1 MKNRVLFTTLS
12 SLAALAPGLP
22 ARAQAYINSAQPTP
36 YVNLPNIPGIQNVTP
51 LTFDLADDGQ
61 VSNVPIGFTFNFLG
75 NNFTT
80 LNFGTNGYLT
90 FGSSNSASDLSN
102 VAVGPGGAANYIA
115 PIWDDLR
122 HPATQNA
129 RSGTLGVAPNR
140 IFVIEGGP
148 CSRYPLSAAGD
159 LMYQVWLYEA
169 NGRFEYRVGGV
180 NPVNAMSFT
189 SGYEGANSVPAYSPL
204 SCSPN
209 CTTADLGALS
219 GKSFVT
225 SIAIEP
231 ELTGS
236 FGSGWVRGAFP
247 GQQAIGPIR
256 IRNLARDTADVVNSE
271 IYLSLDATLDPQD
284 SLVGTISH
292 PSVLGGGTTV
302 TRNATITIPL
312 SAADGDYFLILSVDS
327 TASFPEADETDNIV
341 ASTFHFA
348 TAYDLSPTAARSQ
361 NGGNP
366 GDPIAFDLT
375 IANVGVPYSGTASVE
390 LYASVDQIFDA
401 QDVRVLQTTVTLDG
415 SLSQTVALSGT
426 VPAITPGLY
435 YTVAVVDPSAQVAE
449 FNESNNSF
457 TSAATFPSGP
467 DLTVASVTIPAQA
480 APGSMFQVTTVLG
493 SVAVPYVGPV
503 GYRLYLSADQR
514 FDAADTL
521 LGTFTENFNGQAS
534 LSSPQTLTMPTNLT
548 GSVFYVVATIDPA
561 NTVRE
566 LNEMNNAN
574 SSATQVLTGSDFR
587 VANVTVTANGQ
598 AGQPVTITAQLQ
610 SIGLSYT
617 GQVPYR
623 VYFSPN
629 DTFDLADTVVY
640 DGQVFLAGLSQT
652 NINSTFNL
660 PADVFIGT
668 YNAIVYIDP
677 NNTLNET
684 DENNNWAASITT
696 IRLHGAELF
705 CSAFDGPDYGFFA
718 RPYAV
723 SITIENNGE
732 VDASNFQWAVYISDN
747 DIIRITDTQVFLSAP
762 ISIAAGASLT
772 LTTTVTLPTY
782 TSTRTMYLGALIDIY
797 SAVAETRESNN
808 TRAVPHPVRVLSPI
822 PDLSGA
828 IVETATAGAAGEQF
842 AITRILR
849 NEGVADAPSFTYAYY
864 LSANP
869 TISTDD
875 ILIGEFNLGLA
886 EGGDDY
892 RIDLVNIPPTV
903 APGRYYVGILLDPAQ
918 AVDQVTRA
926 NDSIVGA
933 QIDVYAA
940 TIRFVTLSLPNA
952 TLGVPYETGLF
963 AAGGATALSW
973 SNPMGALP
981 PGLSLDGT
989 SGIISGTPTS
999 EGLSEFT
1006 IRASAGTAYA
1016 DRRFSIRVSAATI
1029 PLEVASL
1036 TLPPGFSGRPY
1047 TASLVAV
1054 GGTVPYTFSAVTGAS
1069 FPQGLRLDPN
1079 GTLSGTPEAP
1089 GNYRLLVQVRDAVGA
1104 SATRTVALNI
1114 VNPNQSLAILQQ
1126 ALKVGTVGLEYSDP
1140 DPVALNAAGGVP
1152 PYRWSVVGD
1161 GIPGLVVTQTGTISG
1176 TPELAGEFPLLV
1188 RVDDASG
1195 LYDTSLFIMEI
1206 DSGTELLLST
1216 GELARGTVG
1225 VAYTAQLAAI
1235 RGTEPYQYS
1244 IVNGALPAGITMTEG
1259 GAISGT
1265 PTAAGV
1271 YSFVA
1276 VVQDAKRRTDVRPLS
1291 IIVAAP
1297 PSGMMM
1303 TSSGGCGCSTSS
1315 PKNSAEPLLFGL
1327 AAAVLFVFRRRARG
1341 RWALPLVL
1349 VAGIAA
1355 PVHAQTQV
1363 PGTPYVMTRR
1373 AQPYSALTGGTVI
1386 FAPGSSSGG
1395 VSTIP
1400 LPFPFKYYDRTYTS
1414 VSVSGYGVLAMGSVS
1429 TISYV
1434 PSAPGSSTTNLNGF
1448 IAPFWEDMDIG
1459 GPVRWEVLGTAP
1471 QRIFVVEW
1479 AGLELWATGEPGFN
1493 FQVRLFEGI
1502 SGRIQ
1507 VRYGPMNQTTM
1518 ESSAAVMGMEDPD
1531 GRRPVLF
1538 DGTAP
1543 ACTSGCTVADYTGM
1557 ANTEVDLVQDP
1568 GVELVAIDVV
1578 PPAFGYLGTPMNVS
1592 AVIANAHS
1600 RTLGPFA
1607 YQIYANRTR
1616 SMTGATLLYTSGG
1629 VTFPAFNQNTVVA
1642 PVVPQGL
1649 VQGEY
1654 YLLLSVDS
1662 GGAVAEV
1669 DETDNMVASQGRVRI
1684 LEGKPDFVVESVS
1697 LSTQRANAG
1706 DSLTIYAKIANRG
1719 SDPASAASAILLSS
1733 NPAISP
1739 QDGELSRFNVS
1750 LAAGESVTATQTFQ
1764 LPAGTNSGSYYVGV
1778 YLDVANTVEELSE
1791 SNNGRAAF
1799 SSLAVTGTGLAITTS
1814 RLPAAITGSAYSGLL
1829 AATGGSGGYNWE
1841 VRSGR
1846 LPHNIGLVSATGELF
1861 GRAIEPGTQTFT
1873 VRVTSAGSSTERML
1887 SLTVASPDAPLTIV
1901 SRSLP
1906 VGVVGVEY
1914 AFELSSTGGVR
1925 TATPAWSAA
1934 GLPAGLSLS
1943 PEGVLSGIPE
1953 GTASA
1958 TITVSLTDGAAT
1970 ATRQLS
1976 LTIRENGALLIH
1988 PAMLSNATYQT
1999 PYSASLEA
2007 SGGVPPYAWTLES
2020 GSLPAGI
2027 SLNTSGMLSGT
2038 PTQVGTFRFVVKARD
2053 AATGGLSAV
2062 DLGTFEIM
2070 VQADAGFSITT
2081 ASLPAGNVGS
2091 GYDVTIETMGGGA
2104 PYVWRISEGRLPPG
2118 IDSELN
2124 PETGRF
2130 RIVGTPTELGTANI
2144 LVEVIEASGRVAAK
2158 AFTLDIRAAIPVPTT
2173 PTETKGGGCSCETAG
2188 GVSPQQGVVASLFA
2202 LGRSS
2207 GPSSLLMVFGALLFL
2222 RRRRR

>member
-12 SLAALAPGLP
+12 SLATLALGLP
-22 ARAQAYINSAQPTP
+22 AQAQVYVHPVAQQPFTP
-36 YVNLPNIPGIQNVTP
+36 IASIPGIGTVTT
-51 LTFDLADDGQ
+51 LSFAGSLDDNS
-61 VSNVPIGFTFNFLG
+61 VAITLPFTFNYLG
-75 NNFTT
+75 ADYTRINAS
-80 LNFGTNGYLT
+80 TNGYIT
-90 FGSSNSASDLSN
+90 FGTEAATSYSN
-102 VAVGPGGAANYIA
+102 VGIGGSGAPNQFIAPFWDDLEQNAAGNVRTGVVGTSPSRIFVVEVGPGHRLGS
-115 PIWDDLR
+115 
-122 HPATQNA
+122 T
-129 RSGTLGVAPNR
+129 GTDM
-140 IFVIEGGP
+140 I
-148 CSRYPLSAAGD
+148 
-159 LMYQVWLYEA
+159 YQVQLYEA
-169 NGRFEYRVGGV
+169 GGRFDFMVSGALAGSSV
-180 NPVNAMSFT
+180 SGTV
-189 SGYEGANSVPAYSPL
+189 GYEGPAGVPSYGTLA
-204 SCSPN
+204 CSTAGN
-209 CTTADLGALS
+209 CTATDLSAMIGNVYQN
-219 GKSFVT
+219 FV
-225 SIAIEP
+225 AAAP

-236 FGSGWVRGAFP
+236 FGAGWVRGVFP
-247 GQQAIGPIR
+247 GQQAIGPVV
-256 IRNLARDTADVVNSE
+256 IRNLGRDPAALVDSE
-271 IYLSLDATLDPQD
+271 IYLSADATLDPQD
-284 SLVGTISH
+284 VLVGTVSH
-292 PSVLGGGTTV
+292 PNVPGSNVPV
-302 TRNATITIPL
+302 TRSATITIPL
-312 SAADGDYFLILSVDS
+312 GTADGDFFLILSVDS
-327 TASFPEADETDNIV
+327 SHAFPEASETDNIV

-375 IANVGVPYSGTASVE
+375 IANAGVPYSGTASVE

-401 QDVRVLQTTVTLDG
+401 QDVRVIQTTVTLDG

-457 TSAATFPSGP
+457 TSATTFPSGP

-521 LGTFTENFNGQAS
+521 LGTFTENFNGQSS
-534 LSSPQTLTMPTNLT
+534 LSSPQTMTMPTNLT

-587 VANVTVTANGQ
+587 VANVTVTADAQ
-598 AGQPVTITAQLQ
+598 AGQPVTVTAQLQ

-629 DTFDLADTVVY
+629 DTFDLADTAVY

-652 NINSTFNL
+652 NINATFNL

-677 NNTLNET
+677 NNTLTET

-696 IRLHGAELF
+696 IRLRGAELF
-705 CSAFDGPDYGFFA
+705 CSALDGPDYGFFA
-718 RPYAV
+718 HPYPI

-732 VDASNFQWAVYISDN
+732 VAASNFQWAVYISDN

-762 ISIAAGASLT
+762 ISIAAGASVT

-797 SAVAETRESNN
+797 SAVGETRESNN
-808 TRAVPHPVRVLSPI
+808 TRAIPHPVRVLSPI

-918 AVDQVTRA
+918 AVNQVTRT

-981 PGLSLDGT
+981 LGLSLDGA
-989 SGIISGTPTS
+989 SGIISGTPTT

-1036 TLPPGFSGRPY
+1036 TLPPGFAGRPY

-1069 FPQGLRLDPN
+1069 FPQGLRLDPS

-1104 SATRTVALNI
+1104 SATRTVALNV

-1140 DPVALNAAGGVP
+1140 DPVALNATGGVP

-1195 LYDTSLFIMEI
+1195 LYDTSLFIVEI

-1216 GELARGTVG
+1216 GELARATVG

-1244 IVNGALPAGITMTEG
+1244 IVNGALPAGITMTEA

-1265 PTAAGV
+1265 PTTAGV

-1303 TSSGGCGCSTSS
+1303 TSSGGCGCSTSTRGS
-1315 PKNSAEPLLFGL
+1315 SAETALFAL
-1327 AAAVLFVFRRRARG
+1327 AAMAMFLRRRARAWLG
-1341 RWALPLVL
+1341 VVGILLLASAVAAPAYAQTP
-1349 VAGIAA
+1349 VAG
-1355 PVHAQTQV
+1355 
-1363 PGTPYVMTRR
+1363 TPFVMTRR
-1373 AQPYSALTGGTVI
+1373 AQPYTPITGGTQI
-1386 FAPGSSSGG
+1386 FAPGSSSGQ
-1395 VSTIP
+1395 VATIT
-1400 LPFPFKYYDRTYTS
+1400 LPFPFKYYDRSFTS
-1414 VSVSGYGVLAMGSVS
+1414 VSVSSYGVLAMGSVP
-1429 TISYV
+1429 TISSS

-1448 IAPFWEDMDIG
+1448 IAPFWEFLLVDNG
-1459 GPVRWEVLGTAP
+1459 NVRWEVQGTAP
-1471 QRIFVVEW
+1471 QRVAVIQW
-1479 AGLELWATGEPGFN
+1479 SGIDLCCSDDPGFN

-1502 SGRIQ
+1502 SGRLQ
-1507 VRYGPMNQTTM
+1507 VRYGAANLSTSET
-1518 ESSAAVMGMEDPD
+1518 AFAVMGMEDAD

-1607 YQIYANRTR
+1607 YQIFANRTR

-1649 VQGEY
+1649 MQGEY

-1669 DETDNMVASQGRVRI
+1669 DETDNVVASQGRVRI

-1697 LSTQRANAG
+1697 LSSQQANAG
-1706 DSLTIYAKIANRG
+1706 DSLTVYAKIANRG

-1739 QDGELSRFNVS
+1739 QDGELTRFNVS

-1841 VRSGR
+1841 IRTGR

-1861 GRAIEPGTQTFT
+1861 GRAIEPGTQAFT

-1906 VGVVGVEY
+1906 IGVVGVEY

-1925 TATPAWSAA
+1925 TATPAWSAT

-1943 PEGVLSGIPE
+1943 PEGVLTGIPE

-1958 TITVSLTDGAAT
+1958 TITVSLTDGTAT

-1988 PAMLSNATYQT
+1988 PAMLSNAPYQT

-2027 SLNTSGMLSGT
+2027 SLNTSGMISGT

-2053 AATGGLSAV
+2053 SATGGLSAV
-2062 DLGTFEIM
+2062 DLGTFEII

-2144 LVEVIEASGRVAAK
+2144 LVEVIEASGRVASK
-2158 AFTLDIRAAIPVPTT
+2158 AFTLDIRAAVPVPTT
-2173 PTETKGGGCSCETAG
+2173 PTETNGGGCSCEASG
-2188 GVSPQQGVVASLFA
+2188 GVSPPQGAIASL
-2202 LGRSS
+2202 RSG
-2207 GPSSLLMVFGALLFL
+2207 GPSGLLVVFAALLFL

>member
-12 SLAALAPGLP
+12 SLAALAAGMP
-22 ARAQAYINSAQPTP
+22 AQAQVYINSAQPTP
-36 YVNLPNIPGIQNVTP
+36 YVNLPNIPGIQNVTS
-51 LTFDLADDGQ
+51 LTFDLPDDGQ

-102 VAVGPGGAANYIA
+102 VAVGPGGATNYIA

-122 HPATQNA
+122 HPAAQNA

-209 CTTADLGALS
+209 CTTADLGTLS
-219 GKSFVT
+219 GRTFVT
-225 SIAIEP
+225 SIAITP

-236 FGSGWVRGAFP
+236 FGAGWTRGAFP
-247 GQQAIGPIR
+247 GQQAIGPVR
-256 IRNLARDTADVVNSE
+256 IRNLARDTADLVNSE
-271 IYLSLDATLDPQD
+271 IYLSIDATLDPQD
-284 SLVGTISH
+284 TLVGTVSH
-292 PSVLGGGTTV
+292 PSVFGGGTTV
-302 TRNATITIPL
+302 TRNATITVPL
-312 SAADGDYFLILSVDS
+312 GTPDGDYFLLLNVDS
-327 TASFPEADETDNIV
+327 TQSFAEADETDNIV
-341 ASTFHFA
+341 ASPFHFA

-366 GDPIAFDLT
+366 ADPIAFDLT
-375 IANVGVPYSGTASVE
+375 IANAGVPYSGSASVE
-390 LYASVDQIFDA
+390 IYASVDQIFDA
-401 QDVRVLQTTVTLDG
+401 QDVRVIQTTVTLDG

-435 YTVAVVDPSAQVAE
+435 YTVAVVDPSAQVTE
-449 FNESNNSF
+449 FNEANNSF
-457 TSAATFPSGP
+457 TSAGTFPSGP
-467 DLTVASVTIPAQA
+467 DLTIASVTIPAQA
-480 APGSMFQVTTVLG
+480 APGSMFQVTTILG

-521 LGTFTENFNGQAS
+521 LGTFTESFNGQPN
-534 LSSPQTLTMPTNLT
+534 LSSAQTLTMPTNLM

-566 LNEMNNAN
+566 LNEMNNAA

-587 VANVTVTANGQ
+587 VANVTVTADAQ

-610 SIGLSYT
+610 SIGLAYT
-617 GQVPYR
+617 GQVPFR

-629 DTFDLADTVVY
+629 DTFDQADTAVY

-652 NINSTFNL
+652 NINVTFNL
-660 PADVFIGT
+660 PADVFIAT

-684 DENNNWAASITT
+684 DENNNWASSVTT

-705 CSAFDGPDYGFFA
+705 CSALDGPDFGFFA
-718 RPYAV
+718 RPYPI

-732 VDASNFQWAVYISDN
+732 VAANNFQWAIYISDN
-747 DIIRITDTQVFLSAP
+747 DIIRITDTQVYLSAP
-762 ISIAAGASLT
+762 ISVPAGAALT

-797 SAVAETRESNN
+797 SAVGETRESNN
-808 TRAVPHPVRVLSPI
+808 TRAIPHPVRVLAPI

-849 NEGVADAPSFTYAYY
+849 NEGVADAPSFRYAYY

-875 ILIGEFNLGLA
+875 ILIGEFNLSLP

-973 SNPMGALP
+973 SSPMGSLP
-981 PGLSLDGT
+981 VGLSLDSA
-989 SGIISGTPTS
+989 SGIISGTPTT

-1029 PLEVASL
+1029 PLEVASVS
-1036 TLPPGFSGRPY
+1036 LPPGFAGRPY
-1047 TASLVAV
+1047 TATLVAV
-1054 GGTVPYTFSAVTGAS
+1054 GGTVPYTFTAVAGAG
-1069 FPQGLRLDPN
+1069 FPQGLRLDPS

-1104 SATRTVALNI
+1104 SATRSVAFNV
-1114 VNPNQSLAILQQ
+1114 VNPNQSLSILQQ

-1140 DPVALNAAGGVP
+1140 DPVALNAAGGIP
-1152 PYRWSVVGD
+1152 PYRWSVVGE
-1161 GIPGLVVTQTGTISG
+1161 GVPGLVVTQTGTISG

-1195 LYDTSLFIMEI
+1195 LYDTSLFIVEI

-1244 IVNGALPAGITMTEG
+1244 IVNGALPAGIAMTEG

-1297 PSGMMM
+1297 PSQMM
-1303 TSSGGCGCSTSS
+1303 TNSSGGCGCSTSTKS
-1315 PKNSAEPLLFGL
+1315 SAEPLVFFL
-1327 AAAVLFVFRRRARG
+1327 AAAALFAFRRRVQG
-1341 RWALPLVL
+1341 WWALPVVLVL
-1349 VAGIAA
+1349 VAGIGLPAY
-1355 PVHAQTQV
+1355 AQTQV
-1363 PGTPYVMTRR
+1363 PGTPYLMTRR
-1373 AQPYSALTGGTVI
+1373 AQPYGALTGGTVI
-1386 FAPGSSSGG
+1386 FAPGSSSGR
-1395 VSTIP
+1395 VSTIQ
-1400 LPFPFKYYDRTYTS
+1400 LPFPFKYYDRTYSS
-1414 VSVSGYGVLAMGSVS
+1414 VSVSGYGVLAMGSVA

-1459 GPVRWEVLGTAP
+1459 GPIRWEVLGTAP
-1471 QRIFVVEW
+1471 QRTFVVEW

-1493 FQVRLFEGI
+1493 FQVRMFEGI

-1507 VRYGPMNQTTM
+1507 VRYGPMNQTTT
-1518 ESSAAVMGMEDPD
+1518 ESAAAVMGMEDAD

-1543 ACTSGCTVADYTGM
+1543 ACTSGCTVSDYTGM
-1557 ANTEVDLVQDP
+1557 ANTEVELVQDP
-1568 GVELVAIDVV
+1568 GVELVAVDVV
-1578 PPAFGYLGTPMNVS
+1578 APAFGYLGTPMNVS
-1592 AVIANAHS
+1592 ALIANAHS
-1600 RTLGPFA
+1600 RTLGPFS

-1669 DETDNMVASQGRVRI
+1669 DEANNVVASQGRVRI
-1684 LEGKPDFVVESVS
+1684 LEGKPDLVVESVS
-1697 LSTQRANAG
+1697 LSTQQANAG
-1706 DSLTIYAKIANRG
+1706 DNLTIYAKVANRG
-1719 SDPASAASAILLSS
+1719 SDPASAAAAVLLSS

-1739 QDGELSRFNVS
+1739 QDGELTRFNVS

-1778 YLDVANTVEELSE
+1778 YADVAGTVEELSE

-1799 SSLAVTGTGLAITTS
+1799 SPLAVTGTGLAITTS

-1829 AATGGSGGYNWE
+1829 AATGGSGGYLWE
-1841 VRSGR
+1841 IRSGR
-1846 LPHNIGLVSATGELF
+1846 LPHNIGLVAATGELF

-1887 SLTVASPDAPLTIV
+1887 SLSVASPDAPLTIV

-1906 VGVVGVEY
+1906 VGVIGVEY
-1914 AFELSSTGGVR
+1914 AFSLSSTGGVR
-1925 TATPAWSAA
+1925 TATPTWSAS
-1934 GLPAGLSLS
+1934 GLPPGLSLS
-1943 PEGVLSGIPE
+1943 PEGNLTGIPE
-1953 GTASA
+1953 GVANA
-1958 TITVSLTDGAAT
+1958 TIAVSLTDGTTT
-1970 ATRQLS
+1970 ATRDLL
-1976 LTIRENGALLIH
+1976 LTIRENNALLIR

-1999 PYSASLEA
+1999 GYSAGLEA
-2007 SGGVPPYAWTLES
+2007 SGGVPPYSWTLES

-2027 SLNTSGMLSGT
+2027 SLDTSGMISGT
-2038 PTQVGTFRFVVKARD
+2038 PTQVGTYRFVVKARD
-2053 AATGGLSAV
+2053 SATGGLSAV
-2062 DLGTFEIM
+2062 DLGTFEIL
-2070 VQADAGFSITT
+2070 VEGGGGFSITT
-2081 ASLPAGNVGS
+2081 ASLPGGNVGS

-2118 IDSELN
+2118 VDSELN

-2130 RIVGTPTELGTANI
+2130 RIVGTPTEIGTANI
-2144 LVEVIEASGRVAAK
+2144 LVEVIEASGRVATK
-2158 AFTLDIRAAIPVPTT
+2158 AFTLDVQAAIPVPTT
-2173 PTETKGGGCSCETAG
+2173 PTETKGGGCSCDASSRSPG
-2188 GVSPQQGVVASLFA
+2188 GLLA
-2202 LGRSS
+2202 LA
-2207 GPSSLLMVFGALLFL
+2207 ALLLFW
-2222 RRRRR
+2222 RRRR